1 MNQQLKHTLTTYG
14 RELIYALII
23 PLAAGAFSSVLT
35 PDSSEIFNMLNKP
48 PLSPPGWLFPV
59 VWTVLYIFMGLASFL
74 VYTSDK
80 YTKPALTL
88 YCTQLFL
95 NFMWS
100 IIFFNLQMYL
110 AAFFWLFL
118 MWFLIIITIV
128 LFYEIC
134 KPAAYLMIPYLVWVT
149 YAGYLNL
156 AIYMLN

>member
-1 MNQQLKHTLTTYG
+1 MNQQLKHTLKTYG

-48 PLSPPGWLFPV
+48 PLSP
-59 VWTVLYIFMGLASFL
+59 
-74 VYTSDK
+74 
-80 YTKPALTL
+80 PALTL